1 MPFHL
6 LLPLTAS
13 FVFVFGLILIKR
25 ASDKGVNQW
34 TITFTANM
42 LAAALFANYL
52 WLGDDTP
59 AAATADSAP
68 FDSAMYISLL
78 WQPAVIAVLFILG
91 QVFTFSAI
99 SLGDVSLATPV
110 FSVKVILV
118 AILVTVVA
126 GEHLTWMVWACA
138 FMATVGIGLV
148 QFSGKSGEKSKS
160 GGKSIGATVALALLA
175 ACSFATHDLLVQYWA
190 PGWPMSLFLP
200 TFFGIAAVLSLGFLP
215 LIDSPFRL
223 DRAAIGLVIG
233 GALCIALQAICIISS
248 LSLFG
253 DAARVNIVYALRG
266 LWGVLLA
273 FLLAQIFQS
282 NEARVTPRVM
292 YFRIAGACLL
302 TAAVILAIL
311 Q

>member
-1 MPFHL
+1 MFEGLPLHL
-6 LLPLTAS
+6 LLPLMAS
-13 FVFVFGLILIKR
+13 VIFVFGLILIKR

-34 TITFTANM
+34 TITFTANI
-42 LAAALFANYL
+42 LAFLLFSNYL
-52 WLGDDTP
+52 WLGDNTP
-59 AAATADSAP
+59 AAAAADSAP
-68 FDSAMYISLL
+68 FDYAAYISQL

-99 SLGDVSLATPV
+99 SYGDVSLATPV

-118 AILVTVVA
+118 AFLVTVAA
-126 GEHLTWMVWACA
+126 GEHLTWVVWLCA
-138 FMATVGIGLV
+138 FMATIGIGLV
-148 QFSGKSGEKSKS
+148 QFGGKRS
-160 GGKSIGATVALALLA
+160 GGSVGWTIVLALFA
-175 ACSFATHDLLVQYWA
+175 ASSFATHDLLVQQWS

-200 TFFGIAAVLSLGFLP
+200 SMFAVAAVLSLGFLP
-215 LIDSPFRL
+215 FIDNPFKL
-223 DRAAIGLVIG
+223 DRTAILLVIG

-273 FLLAQIFQS
+273 FVLAKQFQS
-282 NEARVTPRVM
+282 NEAKVSQTVM
-292 YFRIAGACLL
+292 IYRLVGAGLL
-302 TAAVILAIL
+302 TAAVIMAIL